1 MALAESTPRQKA
13 MMFILL
19 IVAVGVFFYLYGL
32 PIGKE
37 VEAKRKELAQLK
49 QEVDLNQ
56 LKVANLGKLR
66 KEREVLERQL
76 AELLRRLP
84 PEREIPQVLR
94 SVTGLAGE
102 SGLGVVRVKRK
113 EGRPQVN
120 PLYAEI
126 PLEITLQGGYQ
137 GLLRFAEKVG
147 QMPRLVTISE
157 FQLKP
162 PAAADSGFRIQAD
175 LVATVFQAPAEV
187 VATPDK
193 EGAK

>member
-19 IVAVGVFFYLYGL
+19 IVAVGVLFYLYVL
-32 PIGKE
+32 PYGRK
-37 VEAKRKELAQLK
+37 VEALQKQLATVRSEVQLHRVQAASLEK
-49 QEVDLNQ
+49 I
-56 LKVANLGKLR
+56 R

-84 PEREIPQVLR
+84 PEREIPQLLR

-120 PLYAEI
+120 PLYVEI

-175 LVATVFQAPAEV
+175 LVATVFQAPTEA
-187 VATPDK
+187 VAIPDK
-193 EGAK
+193 KGAK